1 MNVYIY
7 HIRRF
12 IALFIEWTF
21 FFTLFN
27 FIAEFSIDNKGLLF
41 SDKEFDFDNGT
52 KVYYIEVD
60 VSDGI
65 NSDQTTVVVTI
76 ININDNQPVF
86 AKHTF
91 YTKVKEDITLTSM
104 KVLYFLFVSKYFE
117 HFL

>member
-1 MNVYIY
+1 MI
-7 HIRRF
+7 
-12 IALFIEWTF
+12 F
-21 FFTLFN
+21 FFTRFN
-27 FIAEFSIDNKGLLF
+27 FIAEFSIDNSGLLI
-41 SDKEFDFDNGT
+41 SDKAFDFDNGT

-91 YTKVKEDITLTSM
+91 HTKVEENITQTYM
-104 KVLYFLFVSKYFE
+104 KVLYFFICFKVF
-117 HFL
+117 

>member
-1 MNVYIY
+1 LI
-7 HIRRF
+7 
-12 IALFIEWTF
+12 
-21 FFTLFN
+21 
-27 FIAEFSIDNKGLLF
+27 
-41 SDKEFDFDNGT
+41 SDKAFDFDNGT

-91 YTKVKEDITLTSM
+91 HTEVEENITQTSIQ
-104 KVLYFLFVSKYFE
+104 VL
-117 HFL
+117 